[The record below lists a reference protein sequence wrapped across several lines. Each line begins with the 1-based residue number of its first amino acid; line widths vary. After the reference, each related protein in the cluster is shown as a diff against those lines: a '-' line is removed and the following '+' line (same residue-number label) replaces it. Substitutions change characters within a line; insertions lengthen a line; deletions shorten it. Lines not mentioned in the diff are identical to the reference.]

1 MTEFTC
7 ADRRL
12 CVQKER
18 VGDEYNDC
26 GDGLDESD
34 CGQYECQYWQAKCVS
49 TGVCIHKGLECNAL
63 WDCEDGNNE
72 NTCGDQNPILAT
84 TPLPVTTLSSKTTGG
99 TIFRFETVEESNE
112 QTTMTGTNG

>member
-1 MTEFTC
+1 MTELTC

-49 TGVCIHKGLECNAL
+49 TGIHKGLWSVML
-63 WDCEDGNNE
+63 YG
-72 NTCGDQNPILAT
+72 TMKMVLMR
-84 TPLPVTTLSSKTTGG
+84 TP
-99 TIFRFETVEESNE
+99 VEIKA
-112 QTTMTGTNG
+112 QY

>member
-12 CVQKER
+12 CVQKKR

-49 TGVCIHKGLECNAL
+49 TGIHKGLECNAL
-63 WDCEDGNNE
+63 WDYEDGTNE
-72 NTCGDQNPILAT
+72 NTCRDQKPNISHST
-84 TPLPVTTLSSKTTGG
+84 TTCHYIELYDNWGNHL
-99 TIFRFETVEESNE
+99 
-112 QTTMTGTNG
+112 